1 MCIRTQGLCICL
13 YTGCGWLP
21 ELDGTCVGHS
31 RCAVQGDGGNTAI
44 PMSPGDSGRKGG
56 KYQNQA

>member
-1 MCIRTQGLCICL
+1 MCIRTHGLAICL

-31 RCAVQGDGGNTAI
+31 RCAVQGDDGNTAI
-44 PMSPGDSGRKGG
+44 PLSPGDSG
-56 KYQNQA
+56 